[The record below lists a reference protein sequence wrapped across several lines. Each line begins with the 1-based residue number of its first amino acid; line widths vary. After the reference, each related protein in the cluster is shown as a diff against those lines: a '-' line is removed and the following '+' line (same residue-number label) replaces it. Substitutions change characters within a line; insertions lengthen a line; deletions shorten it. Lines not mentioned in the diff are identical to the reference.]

1 MNTDP
6 KTNIEYFN
14 EQMGNFVKDFM
25 KINEFPELHD
35 TLNEYYGELLQDER
49 CNNDRYV
56 KRYMDKMGNY
66 RTQISQKDNSMFQE
80 QVRVFKNVDFS
91 QVWNSDKLSESNREK
106 IWEYLQILYVIGET
120 ILNDSDRIK
129 NLVESFQKF
138 TAGEEPNFEE
148 GKGTEQDEMLA
159 MLRNLSENRNNEPLN
174 EELLENGLIGN
185 LAKELAGELSLDQLE
200 MDMENVENVE
210 DVFKNIM
217 SGDNP
222 MKFMNLLQTVGKKI
236 QDKVDSSELDQEK
249 LVEEA
254 TSMMSQMGGGLGGG
268 MFDTLLK
275 NFTGGGAVPTQQ
287 NMKAQVNNPHTGN
300 TTRDRLRRKLEQRK
314 QQNND

>member
-1 MNTDP
+1 MTTDP

-148 GKGTEQDEMLA
+148 GEGTEQDEMLA

-254 TSMMSQMGGGLGGG
+254 TTMMSQMGGGLGGG

-275 NFTGGGAVPTQQ
+275 NFTGGGAMPTQQ
-287 NMKAQVNNPHTGN
+287 NMRAQVNNPHTGN
-300 TTRDRLRRKLEQRK
+300 ATRDRLRRKLEQRK
-314 QQNND
+314 QQNNN

>member
-1 MNTDP
+1 MTTDP

-148 GKGTEQDEMLA
+148 GEGTEQDEMLA

-254 TSMMSQMGGGLGGG
+254 TTMMSQMGGGLGG
-268 MFDTLLK
+268 
-275 NFTGGGAVPTQQ
+275 
-287 NMKAQVNNPHTGN
+287 
-300 TTRDRLRRKLEQRK
+300 
-314 QQNND
+314 